1 MSKYL
6 ITTSETYR
14 VDSEE
19 EVNILLEE
27 AKTSNKYDLS
37 KYNCQYKE
45 KKIKGEVL
53 DSWYKVTLVKN
64 FNDEKEP
71 SSTIEISYGLEF

>member
-27 AKTSNKYDLS
+27 AKTSNKYD
-37 KYNCQYKE
+37 CQYKE